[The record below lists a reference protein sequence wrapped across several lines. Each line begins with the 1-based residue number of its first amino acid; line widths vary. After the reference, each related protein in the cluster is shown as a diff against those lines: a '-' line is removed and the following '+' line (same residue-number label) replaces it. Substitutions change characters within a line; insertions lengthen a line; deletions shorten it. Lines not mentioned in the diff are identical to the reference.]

1 MDGVLRV
8 NEDSDHQGAGSMD
21 GFHPEL
27 AELLRDPIT
36 HRVMESDKVSMATLV
51 ALLRSAGRHL
61 REAPDDRT
69 RRAELRREP
78 CVDPA
83 F

>member
-8 NEDSDHQGAGSMD
+8 NEDSDHAGTGAMD

-27 AELLRDPIT
+27 AELLSDPIT
-36 HRVMESDKVSMATLV
+36 HRVMASDKVSMPTLL
-51 ALLRSAGRHL
+51 ALLRTARRQLRETSEPAGR
-61 REAPDDRT
+61 AD
-69 RRAELRREP
+69 AREP
-78 CVDPA
+78 CADPA